1 MIKIAKGSKWW
12 IISSF
17 FAAIIF
23 LVIYLIFFKQIFSAV
38 VLLVSVLLF
47 LNTVFFLI
55 FFRDP
60 DRKVGLGFV
69 AVADG
74 RIREISKVDDKDIG
88 KSILI
93 STFMNIYDV
102 HVNRAP
108 VRGTVEEIMH
118 ISGIHL
124 PAFKKES
131 EKNERVAIIFD
142 TTIGKIKIIQ
152 IAGTIARRIVPYIKS
167 GDKINKGDRIG
178 IIRLGSRVDVY
189 VPFKKIKNLNVEV
202 KDRVKAGES
211 IIAEIND

>member
-12 IISSF
+12 IINSF
-17 FAAIIF
+17 FAAAIF
-23 LVIYLIFFKQIFSAV
+23 LIIYLIFIRQTFSII
-38 VLLVSVLLF
+38 VLLISVLLF
-47 LNTVFFLI
+47 LNTVFFLL

-60 DRKVGLGFV
+60 DRKTGLGFV

-74 RIREISKVDDKDIG
+74 EIREITTVDDKDIG
-88 KSILI
+88 KCILV

-108 VRGTVEEIMH
+108 INGAVEKITH

-131 EKNERVAIIFD
+131 DKNERVVIICN
-142 TTIGKIKIIQ
+142 THIGKIKIIQ
-152 IAGTIARRIVPYIKS
+152 IAGTLARRIVPYIKS
-167 GDKINKGDRIG
+167 KDKINKGDRIG

-189 VPFKKIKNLNVEV
+189 IQSKKIKNLTVKV

-211 IIAEIND
+211 TIAEIND